1 MAKRKIPEI
10 LTIDEQEQL
19 LKIFNKRYFN
29 SRRNHTMINLFLH
42 SGLRV
47 SEMASLKWKDINLM
61 TGQLKVV
68 RGKGDK
74 DRILWINDTMLEE
87 LQIWRE
93 DQSEKIGPTEYVFS
107 NREGKRLI
115 ERDIREMINKYS
127 TKALNKKVNPHTL
140 RHSYATDLYR
150 ETKDIRL
157 VQKALGHE
165 DLSTTMIYTHLVDD
179 ELENALKS
187 FRNKY

>member
-29 SRRNHTMINLFLH
+29 SRRNHIMIKLFLH

-47 SEMASLKWKDINLM
+47 SEMASLKWNHINLM

-68 RGKGDK
+68 RGKGNK

-87 LQIWRE
+87 LQTWRE
-93 DQSEKIGPTEYVFS
+93 DQFEKVGATEYVFS
-107 NREGKRLI
+107 NRECKRLI

-127 TKALNKKVNPHTL
+127 MKALNKKVNPHTL
-140 RHSYATDLYR
+140 RHCYATDLYR